1 MDNCLERLYEL
12 LAAELNC
19 SAGDFTK
26 KENVLTVSALSE
38 GRRAYS
44 PERYFFHMATTG
56 RNAVITADE
65 RLHSFL
71 EQYKERCEGYLLFTL
86 PELEPL
92 GRELEKYGYRLTET
106 YHMFLPCRRAE
117 PQRDYMTR
125 WFTGEELR
133 QFYGDSRFPNAL
145 CPQFTP
151 ERPDTA
157 AVCAYD
163 GEEIMGMA
171 GCSEDAK
178 GWQQIGVDVM
188 PQYRSMGVGT
198 RDPNRSRPTI
208 GLTEPFAEHK
218 FYCLFHYTLPAV
230 CCQAFSAGF
239 STHPREENPQRAL
252 F

>member
-26 KENVLTVSALSE
+26 KENVLTVSALNA

-65 RLHSFL
+65 RLHGFL
-71 EQYKERCEGYLLFTL
+71 AQYKERCEGYRLFTL
-86 PELEPL
+86 PELAGL
-92 GRELEKYGYRLTET
+92 SRELEKYGYRLTET

-117 PQRDYMTR
+117 PQRDYAVR

-145 CPQFTP
+145 CPQYTP

-198 RDPNRSRPTI
+198 YLVTLLKNRIEDAGDIAFYGTGVSNYHSWNIAINSGFRPAWLEI
-208 GLTEPFAEHK
+208 GAE
-218 FYCLFHYTLPAV
+218 
-230 CCQAFSAGF
+230 
-239 STHPREENPQRAL
+239 RACDKV
-252 F
+252 